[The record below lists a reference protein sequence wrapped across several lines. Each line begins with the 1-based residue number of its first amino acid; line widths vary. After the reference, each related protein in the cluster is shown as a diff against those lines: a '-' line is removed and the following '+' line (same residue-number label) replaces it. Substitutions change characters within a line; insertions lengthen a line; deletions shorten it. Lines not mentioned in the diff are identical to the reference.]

1 VREDF
6 DEAGRLVGRT
16 AIRGKDSQGGIL
28 VSDERE
34 KTSVGASDEE
44 DVEAHK
50 NQIGKT
56 QVGKTQVG
64 EHDEDDVEAHKYT
77 VGKTQVG
84 KTQIG

>member
-1 VREDF
+1 
-6 DEAGRLVGRT
+6 VGRT

-34 KTSVGASDEE
+34 KAGVGEPEE

-56 QVGKTQVG
+56 TVGKTTVG
-64 EHDEDDVEAHKYT
+64 ASDEGNEDDVEAHKYT

>member
-6 DEAGRLVGRT
+6 GEAGRLVGRT

-34 KTSVGASDEE
+34 KTGVNEPED

-64 EHDEDDVEAHKYT
+64 EQDEDDVEAHKYT